1 MPKGTV
7 FIVLFRGV
15 GGKTQLP
22 TAPLRK
28 ALSGAGFGQVATY
41 INSGN
46 AVLLSTLGR
55 EETRRAVMDI
65 AARDFGF
72 DKAVHLATAQEWEDL
87 IAQNPFPHALAEPRF
102 LHAAWLEDAPTA
114 ENVARVRSLA
124 AAGEDFEVRGRVA
137 YLYTPNGFGVSK
149 MAERFDRAIGV
160 ENTARNWNTVLRLSE
175 MASKAGA

>member
-22 TAPLRK
+22 TAPLRA
-28 ALSGAGFGQVATY
+28 ALCEAGFENVATY

-55 EETRRAVMDI
+55 AETRCAVKDI

-72 DKAVHLATAQEWEDL
+72 DKAVYLATAQEWEDV
-87 IAQNPFPHALAEPRF
+87 IAQNPFPYALAEPRF
-102 LHAAWLEDAPTA
+102 LHAAWLGSPPRA
-114 ENVARVRSLA
+114 ENVERVSSFA
-124 AAGEDFEVRGRVA
+124 SGGEGFEVRGRVA
-137 YLYTPNGFGVSK
+137 YLHTPNGFGRSK
-149 MAERFDRAIGV
+149 MAERFDKAIGV
-160 ENTARNWNTVLRLSE
+160 ENTARNWNTVLKLSE
-175 MASKAGA
+175 LARKAAA

>member
-7 FIVLFRGV
+7 YIVLFRGV

-28 ALSGAGFGQVATY
+28 ALTEAGFGDVATY

-46 AVLLSTLGR
+46 AVLSSTLGR
-55 EETRRAVMDI
+55 EETRQAVKAI

-72 DKAVHLATAQEWEDL
+72 DKAVHLATAQEWEKV

-102 LHAAWLEDAPTA
+102 LHAAWLESPPDA
-114 ENVARVRSLA
+114 ENVERVRSFA
-124 AAGEDFEVRGRVA
+124 AAGESFEVRGRVA

-149 MAERFDRAIGV
+149 MAERFDRAIHV
-160 ENTARNWNTVLRLSE
+160 ENTARNWNTVLKLQA
-175 MASKAGA
+175 MAESAAG